1 MQNGRL
7 DVKGGVTMSGDE
19 IHVCVD
25 RVLPAELQVEAAA
38 RAIAENPANARDV
51 SFLPS
56 PGALPLPPSFLA
68 LLTGKL
74 WANGRTLRVR
84 FLDGDPVV
92 QQRIPPFAH
101 EWSKYANIT
110 FAFGNDPDAEI
121 RISFQDSGSWS
132 YLGTD
137 ALSIP
142 RDQPTMNYGWLR
154 ADTPDEEYSRVVTH
168 EFGHALACI
177 HEHQSPA
184 ADIPWDK
191 DAVYRYYMG
200 PPNNWTKAEVDAN
213 LFERYSRTITQFS
226 AFDRESIMLYAIPN
240 QFTVG
245 DYEVGWNTHLSPVDK
260 SYIAT
265 IYPKVVKP
273 TVELTVDARATNATI
288 GAHGEM
294 DHYRC
299 AIAAAGV
306 YTIQT
311 GGPTDVFLQLYGP
324 NNDTTLIAE
333 DDDSGLWLNAK
344 IVANLGPGTYFVN
357 VRHYRPTGTGR
368 YTIAIKSGR
377 R

>member
-1 MQNGRL
+1 
-7 DVKGGVTMSGDE
+7 MSDDA
-19 IHVCVD
+19 IHVCID
-25 RVLPAELQVEAAA
+25 RVLPPQLLADTAAKA
-38 RAIAENPANARDV
+38 VAENPANARSV
-51 SFLPS
+51 SFLLSLGTP
-56 PGALPLPPSFLA
+56 PLPPSFLA

-84 FLDGDPVV
+84 FLDGDPAV

-110 FAFGNDPDAEI
+110 FVFGNDPDAEI
-121 RISFQDSGSWS
+121 RISFKDRGSWS

-142 RDQPTMNYGWLR
+142 KDQPTMNYGWLR

-177 HEHQSPA
+177 HEHQNPA

-191 DAVYRYYMG
+191 EAVYRYYMG
-200 PPNNWTKAEVDAN
+200 PPNNWPKAQVDSN

-226 AFDRESIMLYAIPN
+226 AFDRDSIMLYAIPN
-240 QFTVG
+240 QFTIG
-245 DYEVGWNTHLSPVDK
+245 DYEVGWNTHLSGGDK
-260 SYIAT
+260 SFIAT
-265 IYPKVVKP
+265 IYPKAVKP
-273 TVELTVDARATNATI
+273 IVDLTVDARIKKAAI

-294 DHYRC
+294 DYYRFVT
-299 AIAAAGV
+299 ANRGL

-311 GGPTDVFLQLYGP
+311 SGSTDVFLQLFGP
-324 NNDTTLIAE
+324 NSDTTLIAE
-333 DDDSGLWLNAK
+333 DDDSGTWMNAK
-344 IVANLGPGTYFVN
+344 VVALLEPATYYVN
-357 VRHYRPTGTGR
+357 VRHFRPRGTGK
-368 YTIAIKSGR
+368 YGISVKSGR